1 MSSEIAAMRRFIQE
15 SLGCTDEFADGQ
27 DLLDT
32 GVLDSFNVVEMALF
46 IQQEFG
52 LELNADDISRANFKS
67 LTAMQALIGRARLTR
82 QGQEV

>member
-1 MSSEIAAMRRFIQE
+1 MSSEMVALRRFVRDT
-15 SLGCTDEFADGQ
+15 LGYTDEIADGQ
-27 DLLDT
+27 DLLET

-52 LELNADDISRANFKS
+52 VELKADDISRANFES
-67 LTAMQALIGRARLTR
+67 LGAMQALISRARLAE